1 MIRVLAA
8 VVALCASF
16 SVMAIDTGKA
26 FDDPELQARYEK
38 IIDEVRC
45 LKCQNQTIKDS
56 SAFLADD
63 LRREIRRLL
72 TEGKTDAEVF
82 DFLVERYGD
91 FALYRPRMSGIT
103 LLLWIAPGVFLL
115 VGGFVVVRVLR
126 KRMAMPI
133 DIDDDTI
140 PIDIDDESEPGQVAS

>member
-1 MIRVLAA
+1 MIRICITAIFL
-8 VVALCASF
+8 LASF
-16 SVMAIDTGKA
+16 SVLAIDTGEA

-38 IIDEVRC
+38 IIEEVRC

-72 TEGKTDAEVF
+72 SEGKTDAEVY

-115 VGGFVVVRVLR
+115 VGGFIVIRVLR

-133 DIDDDTI
+133 DVDDD
-140 PIDIDDESEPGQVAS
+140 SEPGQVTS

>member
-1 MIRVLAA
+1 MKRILTAF
-8 VVALCASF
+8 ALLLF
-16 SVMAIDTGKA
+16 STSALTIDTGKA
-26 FDDPELQARYEK
+26 FDDPELQARYEE
-38 IIDEVRC
+38 IIEEVRC

-56 SAFLADD
+56 NAFLADD

-72 TEGKTDAEVF
+72 SEGKTNAEIF
-82 DFLVERYGD
+82 DFMVERYGE

-126 KRMAMPI
+126 KRMSMPI
-133 DIDDDTI
+133 DLDDDT
-140 PIDIDDESEPGQVAS
+140 ETGQAA

>member
-1 MIRVLAA
+1 MTRLFTAFLLLFFATA
-8 VVALCASF
+8 VF
-16 SVMAIDTGKA
+16 AIDTGPA

-38 IIDEVRC
+38 IIEEVRC

-72 TEGKTDAEVF
+72 GEGKTDAEIF
-82 DFLVERYGD
+82 DFLVDRYGE

-115 VGGFVVVRVLR
+115 FGGVVFFRVLR
-126 KRMAMPI
+126 RRMAMPI
-133 DIDDDTI
+133 DIDDDS
-140 PIDIDDESEPGQVAS
+140 ESGTVTG

>member
-1 MIRVLAA
+1 MTRLFTAFLLLFFATA
-8 VVALCASF
+8 VF
-16 SVMAIDTGKA
+16 AIDTGQA

-72 TEGKTDAEVF
+72 GEGKTDAEIF
-82 DFLVERYGD
+82 DFLVDRYGE

-115 VGGFVVVRVLR
+115 FGGVVFFRVLR
-126 KRMAMPI
+126 RRMAMPI
-133 DIDDDTI
+133 DIDDDS
-140 PIDIDDESEPGQVAS
+140 ESGAVTG